1 MEFLI
6 RSGIIKNE
14 ENNTVKSLLKNL
26 LEMLELAFQESIMN
40 IDGLVEQQ
48 IRNLERYGR
57 FIGSTKLLEEVSI
70 HDARKIVHIGHP
82 KYKLNDIVNKASKL
96 RDSLKD
102 NRMDSLGIIRFNNHN
117 HVIDSN
123 KNKNAKSFSI
133 NQITENKN
141 EENLTLDLLLFEETQ
156 NYEERYLIS
165 NEIHDYYCYG
175 NHEYNLFFNNF
186 YKDYELEILEEF
198 NTHNFDIDLNID
210 SNSNSIYNIELNS
223 GSNSNSGLEIEEIP
237 IPHQS
242 FGSSSSLES
251 SPYSQYKPKSQTN
264 YNLDSN
270 SSSEENISHSWSTVL
285 TPQNTKIS
293 EESLDRFVN
302 RSISKL
308 KPDQKEIISID
319 KGEESPDI
327 LKAIAYCHT
336 SSFYTVKSLE

>member
-1 MEFLI
+1 MEFFI
-6 RSGIIKNE
+6 RSEIIKNE

-48 IRNLERYGR
+48 IRNLERYER

-96 RDSLKD
+96 RDSLKG
-102 NRMDSLGIIRFNNHN
+102 NGMDSLGIIRFNNPN
-117 HVIDSN
+117 HLTDSN
-123 KNKNAKSFSI
+123 KNAKNFSI

-156 NYEERYLIS
+156 SYEERYLIS

-186 YKDYELEILEEF
+186 YKDYELGILEEF

-210 SNSNSIYNIELNS
+210 SNSNSIYKIESNPS
-223 GSNSNSGLEIEEIP
+223 SNSNSGLEIEEIP

-270 SSSEENISHSWSTVL
+270 SNSEENISHSWSTVL

-293 EESLDRFVN
+293 EESSDRFVN

-319 KGEESPDI
+319 KGKESPDV
-327 LKAIAYCHT
+327 LKAIGYCHT